1 MGEQAL
7 GSLFC
12 LSQAKSDQ
20 MHFMPHSGTSVCR
33 LEACLQTLPHLQ
45 LGKKKIKIEV

>member
-20 MHFMPHSGTSVCR
+20 MHFMTHAGTSVHR
-33 LEACLQTLPHLQ
+33 SGTCLQIPPNL
-45 LGKKKIKIEV
+45 